1 MAKKK
6 KPQEKDPR
14 NHLVAQNRRARHEYE
29 IEETWEAGLVLTG
42 TEVKACRDGH
52 VNLTD
57 GYAYVD
63 RGEAWIDNVFIPEYS
78 QGTWTNHFPRRKRKL
93 LLHRHQIVRMAAKSR
108 EKGYTLVPLKM
119 YFKEGRLK
127 IELGLG
133 RGKKEWD
140 KRQALR
146 EAQDKREMDR
156 AIKAHARR

>member
-1 MAKKK
+1 MAQKKK
-6 KPQEKDPR
+6 RPEKDPR

-93 LLHRHQIVRMAAKSR
+93 LLHRHQIARMAAKSR
-108 EKGYTLVPLKM
+108 EKGYTLVPLKL
-119 YFKEGRLK
+119 YFSDGRLK
-127 IELGLG
+127 LELGLG
-133 RGKKEWD
+133 RGKKEHD
-140 KRQALR
+140 KRRALR
-146 EAQDKREMDR
+146 EAQDRREMDR
-156 AIKAHARR
+156 AIKEHARG